1 MERLLD
7 LILRLLDLFPRFK
20 AITPDEG
27 GVVIRFGKY
36 IKTLDNGYY
45 WHWPVITEIRT
56 LNIVRQPIDVDL
68 QDMTT
73 RDGKPFSINM
83 SVFYTVENP
92 RKALLDNM
100 DYDENLQEVA
110 GDAMRK
116 AVGNTDLVHINVD
129 KLVETVY
136 DTIDKKSDEYGL
148 AILDV
153 MVPTATR
160 AKPIRIIQ

>member
-20 AITPDEG
+20 AISPDEG

-36 IKTLDNGYY
+36 IKTLGNGYY
-45 WHWPVITEIRT
+45 WYWPVITEIRT
-56 LNIVRQPIDVDL
+56 LNVVRQPIDVDL

-73 RDGKPFSINM
+73 KDGKPFSINM
-83 SVFYTVENP
+83 SVFYTIENP

-100 DYDENLQEVA
+100 DYDENIQEVA

-116 AVGNTDLVHINVD
+116 AVGNTNRDDIDID
-129 KLVETVY
+129 KLVEIVY
-136 DTIDKKSDEYGL
+136 DIIDRKSDEYGL

-153 MVPTATR
+153 LVPTATH
-160 AKPIRIIQ
+160 AKPIRLIQ